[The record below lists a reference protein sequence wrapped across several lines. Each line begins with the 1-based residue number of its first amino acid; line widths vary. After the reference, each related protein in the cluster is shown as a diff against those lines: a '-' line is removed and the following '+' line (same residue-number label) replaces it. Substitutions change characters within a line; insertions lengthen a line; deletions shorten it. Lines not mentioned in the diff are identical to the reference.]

1 MSVTGYSGG
10 ASIFVGGPVGNTT
23 AFLTYKDSRTLDD
36 QNYQYSVGI
45 NTHAPRSCLDLG
57 ASASPLLL
65 PAMDTARKQYMIDN
79 PPQSRISVYNSTDPD
94 VNLPGSL
101 LFNTSTGRAE
111 LGIGNTGI
119 MCGIATLTYNGSDH
133 AAFLPPKLT
142 TSEITAMT
150 SSGIPDG
157 AIVYNSSTDKLQL
170 RAAGSWVNLN

>member
-1 MSVTGYSGG
+1 M
-10 ASIFVGGPVGNTT
+10 
-23 AFLTYKDSRTLDD
+23 
-36 QNYQYSVGI
+36 
-45 NTHAPRSCLDLG
+45 
-57 ASASPLLL
+57 
-65 PAMDTARKQYMIDN
+65 
-79 PPQSRISVYNSTDPD
+79 
-94 VNLPGSL
+94 

-170 RAAGSWVNLN
+170 RAAGAWVDLN